1 MDEIAKSDLE
11 AMIAYYKKR
20 KTNADFV
27 NFQEKLKDMRERVEK
42 LKRENPG
49 FGSMADTIIQE
60 IEEYQTTRF
69 VGLLERSYEGKIMK
83 IMAMISR
90 LKHFMNAKPEET
102 KSFFFTHSFLN
113 LNIEMLCVRAP

>member
-1 MDEIAKSDLE
+1 MIAKSDLE
-11 AMIAYYKKR
+11 AMIAYCKKR
-20 KTNADFV
+20 KTHTDFV

-69 VGLLERSYEGKIMK
+69 VGLLERYYEGKIMK

-90 LKHFMNAKPEET
+90 LKHFMNAKEVE
-102 KSFFFTHSFLN
+102 
-113 LNIEMLCVRAP
+113 